1 MKAILSYARPIT
13 TTTTKKVVINQNS
26 TLRSLDGARAFYL
39 GQLEGQAM
47 RSIGSRSVKSED
59 EVNDII
65 AASTNYDFSKKI
77 KDNYEFITE
86 NKNDPKAIADY
97 LCAINWLS
105 HFYNDFTEPRP
116 AVKQILSNYYLT
128 GTEAYFEE
136 CADYYSFAYSYLNDR
151 FYDDSTISD
160 RVKQVVYSLND

>member
-1 MKAILSYARPIT
+1 MKAIMTHARPIT

-39 GQLEGQAM
+39 GQLEGQVM
-47 RSIGSRSVKSED
+47 RSMGSRIAKSED

-65 AASTNYDFSKKI
+65 YASSEFDFSKKI
-77 KDNYEFITE
+77 KDNYEYIAE
-86 NKNDPKAIADY
+86 NKTNAKAIADY

-116 AVKQILSNYYLT
+116 AVKTVLKNFCLL

-151 FYDDSTISD
+151 FYDDSSISD
-160 RVKQVVYSLND
+160 TVKQEVYRLND

>member
-1 MKAILSYARPIT
+1 MKAIMSYARPIT
-13 TTTTKKVVINQNS
+13 STAKKAVINQNS

-47 RSIGSRSVKSED
+47 RSIGSRSYKSED

-65 AASTNYDFSKKI
+65 AASSSYDFGKKI

-86 NKNDPKAIADY
+86 NKTDAKAIADY

-105 HFYNDFTEPRP
+105 HFYDDFTEPRP
-116 AVKQILSNYYLT
+116 AVKRILQNYYLT

-160 RVKQVVYSLND
+160 TVKQEVYRLND

>member
-1 MKAILSYARPIT
+1 MSYARPIT
-13 TTTTKKVVINQNS
+13 STAKKAVINQNS

-39 GQLEGQAM
+39 GQLEGQVM
-47 RSIGSRSVKSED
+47 RSMGSMCAKSDD
-59 EVNDII
+59 EVNDIL

-77 KDNYEFITE
+77 KDNYAFIAE
-86 NKNDPKAIADY
+86 NKTNAKAIADY

-105 HFYNDFTEPRP
+105 HFYNDFTESRP

-136 CADYYSFAYSYLNDR
+136 CADYYSFAYNYLNDR
-151 FYDDSTISD
+151 FYDDSSISD
-160 RVKQVVYSLND
+160 TVKQEVYRLND